1 MSSNNMEHTAWL
13 QTFLDEMGIEYEA
26 MEDEEG
32 REAFLMNYGEAGV
45 MLAAGHEEQLGDYV
59 DIKIILVVDVPALD
73 KKTARYLLEMS
84 HDCTFGGFYY
94 DEELGHVGYFYRL
107 LAHLMDASVLAIVIN
122 EVGQIAEAESEGL
135 AERTGGSSLL
145 GRSSGYPD
153 IDGYI
158 EEGKSAKKLW
168 KMLEEEIGEELYYD
182 EDEEA
187 YYAEVGSTTM
197 YVHVYEIEEFPV
209 RIVECYATVTEEV
222 DALPLE
228 AALLMLRENRRT
240 TLGTFCYEKEWNYV
254 YLSHIVPGDVVDGDV
269 LNLMMALVGETA
281 DKWDKKIAKLIEG

>member
-1 MSSNNMEHTAWL
+1 MSSANMEHTAWL
-13 QTFLDEMGIEYEA
+13 QTYLDAMGIEYEA

-32 REAFLMNYGEAGV
+32 RDAFLMNYGEAG
-45 MLAAGHEEQLGDYV
+45 LLLSAGYEEQLGEYV

-107 LAHLMDASVLAIVIN
+107 LAHLMNESILAMVIN
-122 EVGQIAEAESEGL
+122 EAGQIAEAESEGL

-145 GRSSGYPD
+145 GRSRGYPD

-168 KMLEEEIGEELYYD
+168 KKLEKQIGAEMYYD

-187 YYAEVGSTTM
+187 YYAEVGSTTI
-197 YVHVYEIEEFPV
+197 YVHLYEIDEFPV
-209 RIVECYATVTEEV
+209 GVVECYATVAEEV
-222 DALPLE
+222 DSLPLA
-228 AALLMLRENRRT
+228 AALVMLRENRRT
-240 TLGTFCYEKEWNYV
+240 TLGTFCYEKEWSYV
-254 YLSHIVPGDVVDGDV
+254 YVSHIIPGDVVDGDV
-269 LNLMMALVGETA
+269 LNLMMGLVGETA
-281 DKWDKKIAKLIEG
+281 DTWDKKIAKLIEG